1 MTLLR
6 IGLSHTSVRMNFKK
20 RNMLNRTRRLRKS
33 EGIRRLVRENQLT
46 VDDLIYPLFVE
57 EGENIERSLKKFKRK
72 FERTGVVKELRARQ
86 AFAKPS
92 IIKRSSEDQLLVDQ
106 KTEALKLYEFYACP
120 FCIKTRRAIKRLNL
134 KVETRDAQT
143 AGQFRKELEI
153 SGGKIQ
159 VPCLKLE
166 GAGEATWI
174 YESSD
179 IIKYLDER
187 F

>member
-1 MTLLR
+1 MRFFLRLLR
-6 IGLSHTSVRMNFKK
+6 EGSGRVLILIDWLFKPSVVK
-20 RNMLNRTRRLRKS
+20 RN
-33 EGIRRLVRENQLT
+33 
-46 VDDLIYPLFVE
+46 DE
-57 EGENIERSLKKFKRK
+57 E
-72 FERTGVVKELRARQ
+72 Q
-86 AFAKPS
+86 AK
-92 IIKRSSEDQLLVDQ
+92 VDQ
-106 KTEALKLYEFYACP
+106 ATKILKLYQFYACP
-120 FCIKTRRAIKRLNL
+120 FCVKTRRAIKRLNL

-143 AGQFRKELEI
+143 AGKFRKELEI

>member
-1 MTLLR
+1 MRFFLRLLR
-6 IGLSHTSVRMNFKK
+6 EGSGRVVILIDWLFKPSVVK
-20 RNMLNRTRRLRKS
+20 RN
-33 EGIRRLVRENQLT
+33 
-46 VDDLIYPLFVE
+46 DE
-57 EGENIERSLKKFKRK
+57 E
-72 FERTGVVKELRARQ
+72 Q
-86 AFAKPS
+86 AK
-92 IIKRSSEDQLLVDQ
+92 VDQ
-106 KTEALKLYEFYACP
+106 ETKILKLYQFYACP
-120 FCIKTRRAIKRLNL
+120 FCVKTRRAIKRLNL